1 MTSTC
6 NPIFFYDNPTLGLSQ
21 ILEKLAP
28 YMHTQ
33 VLPNKVVT
41 ERLAEPVTERLAEP
55 VTERVA
61 EPVPEPLTER
71 VHIQETI
78 TPNHPDSL
86 FWCIYILAHGYSDY
100 IQIVRNYGVR
110 KLEVNKE
117 VMQYMQANMGKFQET
132 NVKMTKIA
140 GQVTLSELL
149 SVKPITSLN
158 CALSMCIYY
167 KFNLYLADANK
178 IGLLKLLAN
187 VDGEYP
193 TYVIYKG
200 DNGIY
205 SVDIEQLNREKITEI
220 ETIKICLDSSVRP
233 LKAISH
239 YKTEELVELA
249 KRLHFYDS
257 NIKYKKADLYK
268 EISEILAWQQN

>member
-6 NPIFFYDNPTLGLSQ
+6 NPIFFYDNPTPGLSQ
-21 ILEKLAP
+21 ILEKLSP
-28 YMHTQ
+28 YMQ
-33 VLPNKVVT
+33 KKVLPTKAASQV
-41 ERLAEPVTERLAEP
+41 EPVTEQVVEA
-55 VTERVA
+55 VKS
-61 EPVPEPLTER
+61 EPLP
-71 VHIQETI
+71 VQETI

-100 IQIVRNYGVR
+100 TQIARNYGVK
-110 KLEVNKE
+110 KLEINTD
-117 VMQYMQANMGKFQET
+117 VMQYMQGNMGKFQET

-158 CALSMCIYY
+158 SALAMCIKYN
-167 KFNLYLADANK
+167 FNLYFVDANK
-178 IGLLKLLAN
+178 TGLLKLLAN
-187 VDGEYP
+187 VDGDYP

-205 SVDIEQLNREKITEI
+205 SVDIEPLSPEKMTDI
-220 ETIKICLDSSVRP
+220 ETRMICLDSSVRP

-239 YKTEELVELA
+239 YKTEELSELA
-249 KRLHFYDS
+249 KRLNLYDS
-257 NIKYKKADLYK
+257 NVKYKKADLYK
-268 EISEILAWQQN
+268 EISEKLVWQ

>member
-6 NPIFFYDNPTLGLSQ
+6 NPIFFYDNPTPGLSQ
-21 ILEKLAP
+21 ILEKLQP
-28 YMHTQ
+28 YMHTKISPKNATQLNETRVEQLVEQ
-33 VLPNKVVT
+33 VV
-41 ERLAEPVTERLAEP
+41 E
-55 VTERVA
+55 
-61 EPVPEPLTER
+61 PEPLRIE
-71 VHIQETI
+71 ETI

-86 FWCIYILAHGYSDY
+86 FWCIYILARGYGDY
-100 IQIVRNYGVR
+100 IQISRNYGVR

-117 VMQYMQANMGKFQET
+117 VMQYMQSNMEKFQET

-149 SVKPITSLN
+149 SVKPITSVN
-158 CALSMCIYY
+158 SALAMCIYH
-167 KFNLYLADANK
+167 KFNLYIVDATK
-178 IGLLKLLAN
+178 TGLLKLVAS

-205 SVDIEQLNREKITEI
+205 SVDIEQLTKEKTTEI
-220 ETIKICLDSSVRP
+220 EARMICLDSSVRP

-239 YKTEELVELA
+239 YKTDELAELA
-249 KRLHFYDS
+249 KRLNIYD
-257 NIKYKKADLYK
+257 NNVKYKKADLYK
-268 EISEILAWQQN
+268 EISEKLVWQ